1 MMSFKQLLA
10 ADVSTVFLNPL
21 EFADEMLIDGR
32 KMAAV
37 LDDNELVDRK
47 SAISSDKAW
56 DGVFKTEKLLFVAAA
71 DFGPRPRI
79 GRLLNVDGKDYQVY
93 HVTDE
98 GGMYAIYI
106 GANLSR

>member
-1 MMSFKQLLA
+1 MMSFKQQLA
-10 ADVSTVFLNPL
+10 ADVGAVFLNPL
-21 EFADEMLIDGR
+21 EFAEKMRIDNR
-32 KMAAV
+32 MMTAV

-56 DGVFKTEKLLFVAAA
+56 DGVFKTEKLLFVSAA

-79 GRLLNVDGKDYQVY
+79 GRLLNIEGRDYQVY

-98 GGMYAIYI
+98 GGIYAIYL